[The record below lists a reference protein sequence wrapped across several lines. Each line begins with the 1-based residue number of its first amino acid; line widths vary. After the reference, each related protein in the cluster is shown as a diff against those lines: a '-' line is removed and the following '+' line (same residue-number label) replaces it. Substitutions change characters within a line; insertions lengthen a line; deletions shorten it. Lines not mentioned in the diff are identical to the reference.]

1 MAEKQN
7 ATVWSE
13 NIERAVKKSFVFD
26 EVQRYWHLNFSEILL
41 TRLLTI
47 RRQTTGKLSLLQNRN
62 VILFI
67 PRVNQSTPIWK
78 QNALKNIPDF
88 IDILEVPGCGHS
100 LYTEKPKEIA
110 ALLKDKIDTKV
121 Q

>member
-1 MAEKQN
+1 M
-7 ATVWSE
+7 
-13 NIERAVKKSFVFD
+13 
-26 EVQRYWHLNFSEILL
+26 
-41 TRLLTI
+41 
-47 RRQTTGKLSLLQNRN
+47 
-62 VILFI
+62 ILFI

-88 IDILEVPGCGHS
+88 IDILEVSGCGHS

-110 ALLKDKIDTKV
+110 ALLKDKIDTKI

>member
-1 MAEKQN
+1 M
-7 ATVWSE
+7 
-13 NIERAVKKSFVFD
+13 
-26 EVQRYWHLNFSEILL
+26 
-41 TRLLTI
+41 
-47 RRQTTGKLSLLQNRN
+47 
-62 VILFI
+62 ILFI

-78 QNALKNIPDF
+78 QNALKSIPDF

-110 ALLKDKIDTKV
+110 ALLKDKIDTKI